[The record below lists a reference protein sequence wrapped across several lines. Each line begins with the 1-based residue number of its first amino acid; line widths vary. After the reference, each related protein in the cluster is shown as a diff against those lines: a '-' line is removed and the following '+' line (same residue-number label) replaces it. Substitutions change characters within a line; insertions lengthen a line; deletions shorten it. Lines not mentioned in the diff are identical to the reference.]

1 MATLYK
7 IPTVKVLDLPFS
19 ALSRDGM
26 LRLAHRMAKKHAPF
40 SVFTPNAEIT
50 LYASKHPEFAR
61 ILRSADL
68 LLPDGVGVTAAA
80 RLAGDRLIRTAGID
94 FAEEMLATAPAEG
107 YRLFL
112 LGGRPGVAV
121 RAGRALT
128 ARYPSIRIVGAQDGY
143 YAPGMERAVAAA
155 VRAAAPDL
163 LFVCL
168 GSPRQEEWIAR
179 YRIPCLAI
187 GLGGALDVFAG
198 DAKRAPERMR
208 RAGLEWLFRAAND
221 PGRIPRLLALPA
233 FAGRV
238 LLSLSKSKKVTAD

>member
-7 IPTVKVLDLPFS
+7 IPTREVLGLPFC
-19 ALSRDGM
+19 ALSREGM
-26 LRLAHRMAKKHAPF
+26 LRLAHRMAKRHAPA

-50 LYASKHPEFAR
+50 LYAARHPAFAR

-94 FAEEMLATAPAEG
+94 FAEELLATAPEEG
-107 YRLFL
+107 YRVFL

-121 RAGRALT
+121 RAGRALA
-128 ARYPSIRIVGAQDGY
+128 ARYPRIRTVGAQDGY
-143 YAPGMERAVAAA
+143 YAPGMERAVAEA
-155 VRAAAPDL
+155 VRAARPDL

-179 YRIPCLAI
+179 YRIPCLAL

-198 DAKRAPERMR
+198 EVRRAPEGMR
-208 RAGLEWLFRAAND
+208 RAGLEWLFRAANE
-221 PGRIPRLLALPA
+221 PRRIPRLLALPA

-238 LLSLSKSKKVTAD
+238 LLSLPKARKSHRD